1 MTLSEDCELVCIEHE
16 KVMEILPD
24 LLPEEIVLELA
35 ETFRLLGDPTRVRI
49 IHALSLGELCVCDLA
64 ALLEI
69 SVSAVSHQLRQL
81 RNLRVVRFRKAGKI
95 VYYSLDD
102 QHIFSLLQAG
112 VEHIQHCLQPTL
124 VRTEKEL
131 A

>member
-1 MTLSEDCELVCIEHE
+1 MTSSENCDLICLNHD

-24 LLPEEIVLELA
+24 LLSEKTVTELA

-49 IHALSLGELCVCDLA
+49 IHALSLSELCVCDLA
-64 ALLEI
+64 NLLDI
-69 SVSAVSHQLRQL
+69 SVSATSHQLRLL

-102 QHIFSLLQAG
+102 QHIYSLLKAG
-112 VEHIQHCLQPTL
+112 VEHIQNCLNHS
-124 VRTEKEL
+124 EKEPV
-131 A
+131 